1 MSRQRAVA
9 DLGKWSSHPS
19 TLKAR
24 HRGYMLL
31 GGVPVALSLIGLLF
45 LWRFGGVSIL
55 SLLAGWA
62 TWIPLVLGLMAF
74 GCTFAL
80 TASLALRASTL
91 TYCRGLPKGGR
102 GIQIATWVSITL
114 AMSLGAFVLSRGGLL
129 GDVFGGDSMAILRLL
144 GHLLGTMPMLLLLL
158 AGQQLYRPVDEW
170 GRAEEPTLQW
180 RATARRV
187 FHLLWQ
193 AGFYIM
199 VMIIIDRVAAWVDS
213 YEASLR
219 SGAAGS
225 QDDLASKLLFWV
237 PGLGVRVDPNLAL
250 AEFIAGSR
258 DWVSAVV
265 VLGALALLVVFF
277 VKELCSRMGSKSGSV
292 RPVEA
297 IDVVRA
303 QGYLHTPSGETWALP
318 HGGTRSS
325 RTETL
330 LWEDIAAG
338 DQAGGSSEEDEVPD
352 QEDDDGS
359 GSGPPSWF
367 IELSKTSS
375 IDADW
380 DEPVQAELGETS
392 ESSGRLDLAH
402 LFSPNALDGQAILT
416 PTRAQVAAFE
426 EFDRI
431 FERFLEAED
440 REQAHVYPALDML
453 VTGGAGSGKTT
464 LLLACALNA
473 VVTRGQ
479 TVLVFVPEVEK
490 SRLFVR
496 RLRQLAANA
505 GVGWHVAVGEL
516 SEKEVVS
523 WSDPLEGEAP
533 KHHELH
539 RSPIGSLPD
548 ILIGTP
554 NDYERLLYGADHGGP
569 MVRRC
574 LLRMQTVLIEDLTTF
589 TSEER
594 RHLPFLLEK
603 HRLILRS
610 EHVPTQFLA
619 LAPDLG
625 DNLAT
630 QLGNRLF
637 SERERTHHMRLRPP
651 VRKAPWVVD
660 LVAASPRAAA
670 EQLVAAAS
678 SADLESVLWLP
689 ETPLTERKKLT
700 SRIQRNRNVRVI
712 ADMDELDAGDV
723 QAAALA
729 VYRSNTGQV
738 ATQAFCARLD
748 DGDAVVVRVTT
759 PAGAR
764 QDKVARWAL
773 PVLPSVESEVL
784 SVAHLKSAARY
795 LSAWT
800 PVARDSWAR
809 LGLGGAGQLMG
820 KSPQEARFE
829 QVPGY
834 SLVLDPPEKEVEPG
848 SVAARGDVWPWIAV
862 QTEGRGGGTSDLP
875 MVTQRP
881 VRIYHPLDR
890 GEQKRLDS
898 SGGRLVLGN
907 IAADEQAIAAW
918 RSSDGLSLASM
929 DLAYADRLLHRH
941 GDYKYWPET
950 IEQDEGGQGE
960 VRIRGKHFEDK
971 GAGES
976 FMATWDLEVRVPGDT
991 KLEFSQGG
999 VVGDYMRWATLLDAR
1014 EGAAQPVE
1022 AAFWLTGTYDAL
1034 GHRAPVAPPLY
1045 VYYSTR
1051 VSLLRI
1057 GPIDAELIESS
1068 AGLAEELLTAFTG
1081 GSWSTCPDSGDVIS
1095 TGRAWPL
1102 LGLVL
1107 TAALRPLLP
1116 GLFGYA
1122 RLGAFSGPQG
1132 TAFEG
1137 CAFLLVVEPAGTSGT
1152 ARDAFERLL
1161 GESSMLVDLC
1171 QNALGRLRAMQASN
1185 PDMREH
1191 QLEILEVAAGVQVGR
1206 VDRGSAEA
1214 ERHLRDDLDRSIR
1227 LLEGLEQE
1235 LEQTSRQLSVRPC
1248 QEGGAS

>member
-1 MSRQRAVA
+1 MSRQQAIA
-9 DLGKWSSHPS
+9 DLDKWSSHPS

-24 HRGYMLL
+24 QRSYMLL
-31 GGVPVALSLIGLLF
+31 GSVPVALSVVALLL
-45 LWRFGGVSIL
+45 LWRFGGVGL
-55 SLLAGWA
+55 FDLLAGWA
-62 TWIPLVLGLMAF
+62 TWSPLVFGLMAF

-91 TYCRGLPKGGR
+91 RYCRELPKDGR
-102 GIQIATWVSITL
+102 GIRIATWLGVTMAL
-114 AMSLGAFVLSRGGLL
+114 SLGAFVASRGGFL
-129 GDVFGGDSMAILRLL
+129 GGAFGGDSMAFLRML

-158 AGQQLYRPVDEW
+158 AAQQLFRPVDDW
-170 GRAEEPTLQW
+170 GRAEEPAVEW
-180 RATARRV
+180 WATARRV
-187 FHLLWQ
+187 FGLLWQ
-193 AGFYIM
+193 AGLYISVM
-199 VMIIIDRVAAWVDS
+199 VMIDRVAAWVDS

-219 SGAAGS
+219 SGATGS
-225 QDDLASKLLFWV
+225 QDGLASKLLFWV
-237 PGLGVRVDPNLAL
+237 PWLSGRADPNLAL
-250 AEFIAGSR
+250 ADFVAGSR

-265 VLGALALLVVFF
+265 VLGALVLLVAFF
-277 VKELCSRMGSKSGSV
+277 GRELLSRMGAKSAAL

-297 IDVVRA
+297 PEVVRA
-303 QGYLHTPSGETWALP
+303 LGFLRTPAGETWALP
-318 HGGTRSS
+318 HGAQRPS
-325 RTETL
+325 RTEDL
-330 LWEDIAAG
+330 LWERADVEDKSA
-338 DQAGGSSEEDEVPD
+338 DSREEDAEKGPD
-352 QEDDDGS
+352 DARQTEDS
-359 GSGPPSWF
+359 PPEWF
-367 IELSKTSS
+367 RELSDALE
-375 IDADW
+375 IDGDW
-380 DEPVQAELGETS
+380 DQPARAELGETS
-392 ESSGRLDLAH
+392 QPSGRRDLAH
-402 LFSPNALDGQAILT
+402 LFSPNALDGQALLT
-416 PTRAQVAAFE
+416 PTRAQVGAFE

-453 VTGGAGSGKTT
+453 VTGAPGSGKTT

-479 TVLVFVPEVEK
+479 TVLIFVPEVEK
-490 SRLFVR
+490 ARLFVQ

-523 WSDPLEGEAP
+523 WSDPLEGESP
-533 KHHELH
+533 DHHELH

-569 MVRRC
+569 MIRRC
-574 LLRMQTVLIEDLTTF
+574 LLRMQTVLLEDLTAF
-589 TSEER
+589 SSEER

-610 EHVPTQFLA
+610 EHAPTQFLA
-619 LAPDLG
+619 LAPDLS

-637 SERERTHHMRLRPP
+637 SERERTHHVRLRPP
-651 VRKAPWVVD
+651 ERGTPWVVD
-660 LVAASPRAAA
+660 LVAASPGSAA
-670 EQLVAAAS
+670 EQLAAGAS
-678 SADLESVLWLP
+678 SADIEAVLWMP
-689 ETPLTERKKLT
+689 ETPLDERKRLAT
-700 SRIQRNRNVRVI
+700 RIQRNRKVRVI

-723 QAAALA
+723 RAAALA
-729 VYRSNTGQV
+729 VYRCNTGEV
-738 ATQAFCARLD
+738 ATQAFCARLE
-748 DGDAVVVRVTT
+748 DGEAVVVRVTT
-759 PAGAR
+759 PAGAM
-764 QDKVARWAL
+764 QDKEARWAL

-800 PVARDSWAR
+800 PIARDSWAR

-820 KSPQEARFE
+820 TSPKEAGFE
-829 QVPGY
+829 SVPEY
-834 SLVLDPPEKEVEPG
+834 SLVLDPPEHQVDPG
-848 SVAARGDVWPWIAV
+848 SVAARGEVWPWIAV
-862 QTEGRGGGTSDLP
+862 QTEGRGGATSDLP

-881 VRIYHPLDR
+881 VRIFHPLDR

-898 SGGRLVLGN
+898 SGERLELGSF
-907 IAADEQAIAAW
+907 AAEEQAIAAW
-918 RSSDGLSLASM
+918 RSGDGLGLSSM

-941 GDYKYWPET
+941 GEYRYWPET
-950 IEQDEGGQGE
+950 IEQGDGGQCV

-971 GAGES
+971 GSGES

-991 KLEFSQGG
+991 QLEFSQGG
-999 VVGDYMRWATLLDAR
+999 VVGDYLRWAALLDAR

-1022 AAFWLTGTYDAL
+1022 AAFWLTGTYHAL
-1034 GHRAPVAPPLY
+1034 GHRSPVAPPLY

-1051 VSLLRI
+1051 VSMLRL
-1057 GPIDAELIESS
+1057 GPIDAERLEPGSDIAE
-1068 AGLAEELLTAFTG
+1068 GLRAAVTG
-1081 GSWSTCPDSGDVIS
+1081 GYWSTREAHADMAS

-1116 GLFGYA
+1116 GLFEYA
-1122 RLGAFSGPQG
+1122 RLGAFSGPES

-1137 CAFLLVVEPAGTSGT
+1137 CAFLLVVEPAGTRGT
-1152 ARDAFERLL
+1152 ARDAFERML
-1161 GESSMLVDLC
+1161 GEASMLGDLC
-1171 QNALGRLRAMQASN
+1171 RSALARLRALHAAA
-1185 PDMREH
+1185 PGLREH
-1191 QLEILEVAAGVQVGR
+1191 QLEILEVAAGVQIGR

-1214 ERHLRDDLDRSIR
+1214 ERQLVEDLDRAIY

-1235 LEQTSRQLSVRPC
+1235 LEQASRQLSERSRG
-1248 QEGGAS
+1248 EGGHA